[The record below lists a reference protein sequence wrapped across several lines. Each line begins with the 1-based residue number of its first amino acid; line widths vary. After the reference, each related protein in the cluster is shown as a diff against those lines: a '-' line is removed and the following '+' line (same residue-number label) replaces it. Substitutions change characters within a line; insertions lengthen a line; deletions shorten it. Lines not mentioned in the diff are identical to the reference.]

1 MFKMI
6 VWFVKQKSKSFYTYI
21 FLNQMLTV
29 IHLIFFFMKSTLFPR
44 NISQN
49 NNFFHKAKY
58 KDLFF
63 RKCLFAMMI
72 MIGILMSGLVSGQ
85 TTVNIYPADLTFSSG
100 YVTSAGTK
108 YSGDMQVST
117 NTTYGR
123 GWIKFPLSSL
133 PSNAIISDV
142 TISFYFY
149 TGATSS
155 AQNTIRGFYGDP
167 VTMAGTTLYND
178 IGAGTSYNS
187 STWDINTWN
196 VRVLSGAESYVQN
209 AISTGYVNFGFFRGS
224 SNLHGIYGY
233 TNATYKPYI
242 TVTYTVPSC
251 SGTPNGGTAT
261 VDGTT
266 SVTVCA
272 GSQVELQATGYSHS
286 MLGLSS
292 IWQSSSTSGGP
303 WSDISGAVSDTYV
316 TTVSTDTYFRYYTT
330 CSNSG
335 LSAATNE
342 VSVTATVIQAPTVSN
357 EVIVCGETATLSAS
371 GSPDGYIWF
380 EDAAGTIQIGTGSDI
395 DVSPA
400 VTTTYYV
407 ASSYGSQSNSYGES
421 FDAMSLP
428 AGWSNSNNQSDVSAN
443 AFWKFSPTGIDY
455 GMAGTTDHTGNGGTF
470 AWVDGSSPYPI
481 IVTLTS
487 PLYPQESYTDL
498 TFFMKRNTTGYDTNP
513 MNTFTLDFYDGST
526 WHNAVFTHTSNT
538 ASGNWEQFIVPLN
551 SFTITGQVQYRINVN
566 KNGAIT
572 YYDDIAVDDFQLNSG
587 GSYCLSALVP
597 VLVTVN
603 SIPDPTAS
611 DVTINCGETAT
622 LTASGSPADYTWYSD
637 AGGTTVVAT
646 GSVFTTPLLATD
658 MTYYVAS
665 TYAGMCVS
673 NLIPVTVTVIP
684 LYDPVATDA
693 TINCGETATLTASG
707 SQAGYTWYSDAAG
720 TQVVGTGSPFTTPV
734 LADNTTYYVASTSG
748 GLCIS
753 NLVPSVVTVT
763 PLPEPVVSDTSA
775 YCGVTTTLTA
785 TGSPLDYIW
794 FEDAAGTVV
803 LGTGPTLDVIPV
815 STATY
820 YVAST
825 GGQSTGQTYT
835 FTNCG
840 ATGRF
845 GPTQSQLDNTYSG
858 TNLDGLVTI
867 FTQGIQ
873 QWQVPSTGTYQIEA
887 YGAQGGGD
895 SQTGSRAG
903 GRGARMTG
911 EFNLNQGD
919 ILRIIAGQTGLI
931 TGTGGGTGNRGG
943 GGGSFIWNVNGNA
956 LLLAAGGGGG
966 TNVST
971 TNTVGND
978 AVVGLNGTV
987 LSHGG
992 GSPGTNGNGGNPGA
1006 AGWLTNG
1013 SNIQGTA
1020 VPLRPLN
1027 GGVGGQGYNDQASH
1041 DGGFGGGQGGG
1052 GNPST
1057 TQASGGGGGYSG
1069 GAGQTTPAG
1078 FGGGGGG
1085 SYNSGLNQNNASG
1098 INTGHGYVVITS
1110 PSGALCMSNLVPV
1123 TVTVITLP
1131 DPVASD
1137 ATINCGETATLT
1149 ASGSPADY
1157 TWYSD
1162 AGGINVVGTGSTFV
1176 SPMLNDDITYYVAST
1191 SGPSCSSNL
1200 IPVQVSVIPLPDP
1213 VASNATI
1220 NCGESATL
1228 TASGSPHEYTW
1239 YSDAG
1244 GTTVV
1249 ATGSVFTTPLLATDM
1264 TYYVAST
1271 YAGMCVSNLIPVAVT
1286 VIPLYDPVATDAT
1299 INCGETAT
1307 LTASGS
1313 QAGYTWYSDAA
1324 GTQVVGTGS
1333 TYVTPMLNDNATYY
1347 VASTSGSLCISNL
1360 IPSHVTVIPLPDP
1373 SSNDTT
1379 IYCGA
1384 TVTLTATGSPAE
1396 YTWYSDAG
1404 ATTEIG
1410 TGPQFTTPAL
1420 SDTTTYYVASTSG
1433 ASGSGQT
1440 LTFTNCG
1447 ATGRFGPTQSQV
1459 NSTYSGTNL
1468 DGQVTVNPQG
1478 VQLWTVPV
1486 TGVYTIETWG
1496 AEGGNPGPTPGKGA
1510 RMKGDFTLTQG
1521 QQLAIL
1527 VGQQGGIKSS
1537 GCNAGG
1543 GGGTFVWD
1551 PTSTSEPL
1559 IVAGG
1564 GGGGGGGCGTVGL
1577 DAGTGTSGGSSG
1589 SGATPGTG
1597 GFGATPGGAGWKSNG
1612 GTGLDN
1618 ANNGNLR
1625 PLAGGVGGL
1634 GNTTSVGDGGFGGGA
1649 GASGQTCSNG
1659 GPGGGGGYSGG
1670 AGPSSS
1676 TDCGTGGGGGSYNSG
1691 TNQDNTAGVKSGHG
1705 LVVITVP
1712 AGILCTSNLIPVTV
1726 NIETLPDPVAS
1737 DATINC
1743 GETATLTA
1751 SGSPADY
1758 TWYSDAGGINVVGT
1772 GSTFVS
1778 PMLNDDITY
1787 YVASTSGP
1795 SCSSNLIPVQVS
1807 VIPLPDPVASDATI
1821 NCGENATLTASG
1833 SPHEY
1838 TWYSDAGGTTVV
1850 ATGSVFTTP
1859 LLATDM
1865 TYYVAS
1871 TYAGMCISNLI
1882 PVTVTVIPLYDPVA
1896 TDATINCGETA
1907 TLTASGSQAGYTW
1920 YSDAAGTQVVGTGST
1935 YVTPMLNDNATYYV
1949 ASTSGSLCISN
1960 LIPSHVTVIPLPDP
1974 SSNDTTIYCGAT
1986 VTLTAT
1992 GSPAEYTWY
2001 SDAGGT
2007 TEVGTGPQFTTPAL
2021 SDTTTYYVAST
2032 SGASGSGQ
2040 TLTFTNC
2047 GATGRF
2053 GPTQS
2058 QVNSTYSGTNLDGQ
2072 VTVNPQG
2079 VQLWTVPVTGV
2090 YTIETWGAEGGRDE
2104 NNLPG
2109 GRGARMRGEFSLTA
2123 GETISILV
2131 GQKGWDSPGPVCH
2144 HRSGAGGG
2152 GSFVWQTN
2160 NISFPLIAAGGGG
2173 AGQYCSI
2180 GSIDGRSTTGN
2191 GSGGG
2196 GSAGGA
2202 GWNGDGGNS
2211 GSGSHQSPLSI
2222 LSGGTGGYSIGDPCG
2237 NSLTKLGGFGG
2248 GNANGQYNTPCA
2260 GGGGYQGGTDGEGGF
2275 SFNSGTN
2282 QSNSSGV
2289 QTGHGLV
2296 VITAPAGILCSSNLI
2311 PVTVNIETLP
2321 DPVAS
2326 DATINCGE
2334 TATLTASGSPAD
2346 YTWYS
2351 DAGGTNVIGTGST
2364 FVTPMLNDDITYY
2377 VASTSG
2383 PSCSS
2388 NLIPV
2393 QVSVIPLPDPVASN
2407 ATINCGESATLTA
2420 SGSPHEYTWYSDAGG
2435 TTVVATGSVFTTPL
2449 LATDMTYYVAST
2461 YAGMCV
2467 SNLIPVAVTVIPLY
2481 DPVATDATIN
2491 CGETATLT
2499 ASGSQAGYTWYSDA
2513 TGTQVVGTGS
2523 TYVTPMLNDNA
2534 TYYVASTSGSLCI
2547 SNLIPSHVT
2556 VIPLPDPSSNDTTI
2570 YCGATVTLTAT
2581 GSPAEYTWY
2590 SDAGATTEIGTGPQF
2605 TTPALSDTTTYYV
2618 ASTAGASTSF
2628 IITEICHFKTPT
2640 GQPTAGWP
2648 SYLLTD
2654 DYIEITG
2661 VPGSSLGG
2669 YTLEQWDGS
2678 TMLSTHTFGSGI
2690 VLSPNGTA
2698 IIAVGQMGSS
2708 VESPSNY
2715 YYHGDG
2721 GYSTSFSSGGAAGRI
2736 LKDPFGV
2743 IVDAVGYPGGTSGY
2757 SFPPSSGVTPDMW
2770 SGNVPDATSTSGIRL
2785 IGPHTSSSANW
2796 VVSSSTYPQNPNAQ
2810 NSGVAMPSGG
2820 PFCSSNLIPVTV
2832 NIETLPDPVASD
2844 ATINCGETATLTASG
2859 SPADY
2864 TWYSDAGGINVVG
2877 TGSTFVSPMLNDD
2890 ITYYVASTSGPSC
2903 SSNLIPVQVSVI
2915 PLPDPVASNATI
2927 NCGESATLTASGSPH
2942 EYTWYSDA
2950 GGTTVVATGSVFTTP
2965 LLATDMTYYVA
2976 STYAGMCVSN
2986 LIPVAVTVIPLY
2998 DPFATDATINCG
3010 ETATLTASGSQAGYT
3025 WYSDA
3030 TGTQVVGT
3038 GSTYVTPM
3046 LNDNTTYYVASTS
3059 GSLCIS
3065 NLIPSHV
3072 TVIPL
3077 SDPSSNDTTVYCGAT
3092 VTLTATGSPAEYTWY
3107 ADAGGTTEVG
3117 TGPQFT
3123 TPALSDTTTYYVA
3136 STAGASTSFIIT
3148 EICHYKTPTGQ
3159 PTAGWPSYLLTD
3171 DYIEITGV
3179 PGSSLGGYTLEQWDG
3194 STMLST
3200 HTFGSGV
3207 VLSPNGTAIIAVG
3220 QMGSSV
3226 ESPSNYYYHGDG
3238 GYSTSFSSGGA
3249 AGRILKDPF
3258 GVIVDAVGYPGG
3270 TSGYSFP
3277 PSSGVTPDMWSGN
3290 VPDATSTSGIRLIG
3304 PHTSSSANW
3313 VVSSSTY
3320 PQNPNAQ
3327 NSGVAMPSGGP
3338 FCSSNLI
3345 PVTVNIETLPDPVA
3359 SDATINCGETATLT
3373 ASGSPADY
3381 TWYSDAGGINVVGT
3395 GSTFVSP
3402 MLNDDITYYVAST
3415 SGPSC
3420 SSNLIPVQV
3429 SVIPLPDPVAS
3440 NATINCGESATLTA
3454 SGSPHEYTW
3463 YSDAGGT
3470 TVVATGSVF
3479 TTPLLATDMTY
3490 YVASTYAGMCV
3501 SNLIPVA
3508 VTVIPLYDPVATDAT
3523 INCGETA
3530 TLTASG
3536 SQAGYT
3542 WYSDATGTQVVG
3554 TGSTYVTPM
3563 LNDNTTYY
3571 VASTSGSLCISN
3583 LIPSH
3588 VTVIPL
3594 SDPSSNDTTVY
3605 CGATVTLTATGSPA
3619 EYTWYADAG
3628 GTTEVGTGPQ
3638 FTTPALSDTT
3648 TYYVASTAGA
3658 STSFIITEICQWR
3671 NSSVGN
3677 PTGGWPSYLIAD
3689 DYIEITGVPGSSL
3702 GGYTLEQ
3709 WDATSIVSSHT
3720 FGSGVVLSP
3729 SGTAIIAV
3737 GEMGSSSESPSNYY
3751 YHGNGGFSSSFS
3763 SGGGNGR
3770 ILKDPFGLIIDAVA
3784 YPGSGTYA
3792 FPPSAGVT
3800 PDMWSGNVSPA
3811 GSTSGIRLIGPHTS
3825 SSANWVVSSSTYPQ
3839 NPNAQNAGV
3848 AMPSGGPFCSSNL
3861 IPVTVNIET
3870 LPDPV
3875 ASDATINCGETATLT
3890 ASGSPADYTWYSDAG
3905 GINVVGTGSTF
3916 VSPMLNDDITYYVA
3930 STSGPSC
3937 SSNLIPVQVSV
3948 IPLPDPVASNATIN
3962 CGESATLTASGSP
3975 HEYTWYSDAGGTTV
3989 VATGS
3994 VFTTPLLATDMTYY
4008 VASTYAGMCVSN
4020 LIPVAVTVIPL
4031 YDPFATDATINCG
4044 ETATLTAS
4052 GSQAGYTWYSDA
4064 TGTQVVGTGS
4074 TYVTPMLNDNTTYYV
4089 ASTSGSLCISNLIPS
4104 HVTVIPLSDPSSND
4118 TTVYCGATVTLTA
4131 TGSPAEYT
4139 WYADAGGTTEVG
4151 TGPQFTTPALSDT
4164 TTYYV
4169 ASTAGA
4175 STSFIITE
4183 ICHYKTPTG
4192 QPTAGW
4198 PSYLLTDDYIEITG
4212 VPGSSLGGYTLEQ
4225 WDGSTMLS
4233 THTFG
4238 SGVVLSPNG
4247 TAIIA
4252 VGQMGSSVESPSNYY
4267 YHGDGGYST
4276 SFSSGGAAGRIL
4288 KDPFG
4293 VIVDAVGYP
4302 GGTSGYSF
4310 PPSSGVTPDMWSG
4323 NVPDATSTSGIRL
4336 IGPHTS
4342 SSANWVVSS
4351 STYPQNPNAQNSG
4364 VAMPSGGPFCSS
4376 NLIPVTVTIQVLP
4389 DPVASD
4395 ATINCGETATLT
4407 ASGSPADYT
4416 WYSDA
4421 GGTNVI
4427 GTGSTFVT
4435 PMLNDDITY
4444 YVASTSGPSCSSN
4457 LIPVQVSVIPLP
4469 DPVASDATINCGETA
4484 TLTASGSPSDYM
4496 WFEDAGGTIILGTGS
4511 SLDVTPNTTS
4521 TYYVA
4526 SSSGGMGS
4534 GQTLTFTNCGATGR
4548 FGPTQSQVNS
4558 TYSGTDLDGQITVNP
4573 QGVQLWT
4580 VPVTGVYTIET
4591 WGAEGGNPGQTPG
4604 RGARMKGDFTLT
4616 QGQQLAILVGQ
4627 QGGVKN
4633 SGCNAGGG
4641 GGTFVWDPTSTSEPM
4656 IVAGGG
4662 GGGGGGCGTVGLD
4675 AGTGT
4680 SGGSFGSGATPG
4692 TGGFG
4697 ATPGG
4702 AGWKS
4707 NGGTGL
4713 DNANNGN
4720 LRPLAGVLED

>member
-1 MFKMI
+1 
-6 VWFVKQKSKSFYTYI
+6 
-21 FLNQMLTV
+21 
-29 IHLIFFFMKSTLFPR
+29 MKSTLFPR
-44 NISQN
+44 HISQIN
-49 NNFFHKAKY
+49 KVFYKAKY

-63 RKCLFAMMI
+63 KKCHFAIMMI
-72 MIGILMSGLVSGQ
+72 IGILMSGLVSGQ
-85 TTVNIYPADLTFSSG
+85 TTVNIYPADLNFSSG
-100 YVTSAGTK
+100 YVTSAGSK
-108 YSGDMQVST
+108 FSGDMQVST
-117 NTTYGR
+117 STTYGR
-123 GWIKFPLSSL
+123 GWIKFPLNSI

-178 IGAGTSYNS
+178 IGAGSSYNS

-196 VRVLSGAESYVQN
+196 TRVLTGAAAYVQN
-209 AISTGYVNFGFFRGS
+209 QISTGYVNFGFFRGS

-261 VDGTT
+261 VDSNT

-470 AWVDGSSPYPI
+470 AWVDGSSPSPI

-538 ASGNWEQFIVPLN
+538 ASGNWEQFVVPLN
-551 SFTITGQVQYRINVN
+551 SFTISGQVQYRINVN

-587 GSYCLSALVP
+587 GSYCLSVLVP
-597 VLVTVN
+597 VQVTVN

-611 DVTINCGETAT
+611 DATINCGEAAT

-637 AGGTTVVAT
+637 AGGTTVVAN
-646 GSVFTTPLLATD
+646 GSVFTTPLLASD

-931 TGTGGGTGNRGG
+931 NGTVGGTGNRGG

-1098 INTGHGYVVITS
+1098 INTGHGYVLITS

-1123 TVTVITLP
+1123 TVTVLVLP

-1162 AGGINVVGTGSTFV
+1162 AGGTNVIGTGSTFV
-1176 SPMLNDDITYYVAST
+1176 TPMLNDNNTYYVAST

-1213 VASNATI
+1213 VASGVTI
-1220 NCGESATL
+1220 NCGEAATL

-1271 YAGMCVSNLIPVAVT
+1271 YAGMCVSNLIPVSVT

-1420 SDTTTYYVASTSG
+1420 SDTTTYYVAST
-1433 ASGSGQT
+1433 
-1440 LTFTNCG
+1440 
-1447 ATGRFGPTQSQV
+1447 
-1459 NSTYSGTNL
+1459 
-1468 DGQVTVNPQG
+1468 
-1478 VQLWTVPV
+1478 
-1486 TGVYTIETWG
+1486 
-1496 AEGGNPGPTPGKGA
+1496 
-1510 RMKGDFTLTQG
+1510 
-1521 QQLAIL
+1521 
-1527 VGQQGGIKSS
+1527 
-1537 GCNAGG
+1537 
-1543 GGGTFVWD
+1543 
-1551 PTSTSEPL
+1551 
-1559 IVAGG
+1559 
-1564 GGGGGGGCGTVGL
+1564 
-1577 DAGTGTSGGSSG
+1577 
-1589 SGATPGTG
+1589 
-1597 GFGATPGGAGWKSNG
+1597 
-1612 GTGLDN
+1612 
-1618 ANNGNLR
+1618 
-1625 PLAGGVGGL
+1625 
-1634 GNTTSVGDGGFGGGA
+1634 
-1649 GASGQTCSNG
+1649 
-1659 GPGGGGGYSGG
+1659 
-1670 AGPSSS
+1670 
-1676 TDCGTGGGGGSYNSG
+1676 
-1691 TNQDNTAGVKSGHG
+1691 
-1705 LVVITVP
+1705 
-1712 AGILCTSNLIPVTV
+1712 
-1726 NIETLPDPVAS
+1726 
-1737 DATINC
+1737 
-1743 GETATLTA
+1743 
-1751 SGSPADY
+1751 
-1758 TWYSDAGGINVVGT
+1758 
-1772 GSTFVS
+1772 
-1778 PMLNDDITY
+1778 
-1787 YVASTSGP
+1787 
-1795 SCSSNLIPVQVS
+1795 
-1807 VIPLPDPVASDATI
+1807 
-1821 NCGENATLTASG
+1821 
-1833 SPHEY
+1833 
-1838 TWYSDAGGTTVV
+1838 
-1850 ATGSVFTTP
+1850 
-1859 LLATDM
+1859 
-1865 TYYVAS
+1865 
-1871 TYAGMCISNLI
+1871 
-1882 PVTVTVIPLYDPVA
+1882 
-1896 TDATINCGETA
+1896 
-1907 TLTASGSQAGYTW
+1907 
-1920 YSDAAGTQVVGTGST
+1920 
-1935 YVTPMLNDNATYYV
+1935 
-1949 ASTSGSLCISN
+1949 
-1960 LIPSHVTVIPLPDP
+1960 
-1974 SSNDTTIYCGAT
+1974 
-1986 VTLTAT
+1986 
-1992 GSPAEYTWY
+1992 
-2001 SDAGGT
+2001 
-2007 TEVGTGPQFTTPAL
+2007 
-2021 SDTTTYYVAST
+2021 
-2032 SGASGSGQ
+2032 
-2040 TLTFTNC
+2040 
-2047 GATGRF
+2047 
-2053 GPTQS
+2053 
-2058 QVNSTYSGTNLDGQ
+2058 
-2072 VTVNPQG
+2072 
-2079 VQLWTVPVTGV
+2079 
-2090 YTIETWGAEGGRDE
+2090 
-2104 NNLPG
+2104 
-2109 GRGARMRGEFSLTA
+2109 
-2123 GETISILV
+2123 
-2131 GQKGWDSPGPVCH
+2131 
-2144 HRSGAGGG
+2144 
-2152 GSFVWQTN
+2152 
-2160 NISFPLIAAGGGG
+2160 
-2173 AGQYCSI
+2173 
-2180 GSIDGRSTTGN
+2180 
-2191 GSGGG
+2191 
-2196 GSAGGA
+2196 
-2202 GWNGDGGNS
+2202 
-2211 GSGSHQSPLSI
+2211 
-2222 LSGGTGGYSIGDPCG
+2222 
-2237 NSLTKLGGFGG
+2237 
-2248 GNANGQYNTPCA
+2248 
-2260 GGGGYQGGTDGEGGF
+2260 
-2275 SFNSGTN
+2275 
-2282 QSNSSGV
+2282 
-2289 QTGHGLV
+2289 
-2296 VITAPAGILCSSNLI
+2296 
-2311 PVTVNIETLP
+2311 
-2321 DPVAS
+2321 
-2326 DATINCGE
+2326 
-2334 TATLTASGSPAD
+2334 
-2346 YTWYS
+2346 
-2351 DAGGTNVIGTGST
+2351 
-2364 FVTPMLNDDITYY
+2364 
-2377 VASTSG
+2377 
-2383 PSCSS
+2383 
-2388 NLIPV
+2388 
-2393 QVSVIPLPDPVASN
+2393 
-2407 ATINCGESATLTA
+2407 
-2420 SGSPHEYTWYSDAGG
+2420 
-2435 TTVVATGSVFTTPL
+2435 
-2449 LATDMTYYVAST
+2449 
-2461 YAGMCV
+2461 
-2467 SNLIPVAVTVIPLY
+2467 
-2481 DPVATDATIN
+2481 
-2491 CGETATLT
+2491 
-2499 ASGSQAGYTWYSDA
+2499 
-2513 TGTQVVGTGS
+2513 
-2523 TYVTPMLNDNA
+2523 
-2534 TYYVASTSGSLCI
+2534 
-2547 SNLIPSHVT
+2547 
-2556 VIPLPDPSSNDTTI
+2556 
-2570 YCGATVTLTAT
+2570 
-2581 GSPAEYTWY
+2581 
-2590 SDAGATTEIGTGPQF
+2590 
-2605 TTPALSDTTTYYV
+2605 
-2618 ASTAGASTSF
+2618 AGASTSF
-2628 IITEICHFKTPT
+2628 IITEICHF
-2640 GQPTAGWP
+2640 
-2648 SYLLTD
+2648 
-2654 DYIEITG
+2654 
-2661 VPGSSLGG
+2661 
-2669 YTLEQWDGS
+2669 
-2678 TMLSTHTFGSGI
+2678 
-2690 VLSPNGTA
+2690 
-2698 IIAVGQMGSS
+2698 
-2708 VESPSNY
+2708 
-2715 YYHGDG
+2715 
-2721 GYSTSFSSGGAAGRI
+2721 
-2736 LKDPFGV
+2736 
-2743 IVDAVGYPGGTSGY
+2743 
-2757 SFPPSSGVTPDMW
+2757 
-2770 SGNVPDATSTSGIRL
+2770 
-2785 IGPHTSSSANW
+2785 
-2796 VVSSSTYPQNPNAQ
+2796 
-2810 NSGVAMPSGG
+2810 
-2820 PFCSSNLIPVTV
+2820 
-2832 NIETLPDPVASD
+2832 
-2844 ATINCGETATLTASG
+2844 
-2859 SPADY
+2859 
-2864 TWYSDAGGINVVG
+2864 
-2877 TGSTFVSPMLNDD
+2877 
-2890 ITYYVASTSGPSC
+2890 
-2903 SSNLIPVQVSVI
+2903 
-2915 PLPDPVASNATI
+2915 
-2927 NCGESATLTASGSPH
+2927 
-2942 EYTWYSDA
+2942 
-2950 GGTTVVATGSVFTTP
+2950 
-2965 LLATDMTYYVA
+2965 
-2976 STYAGMCVSN
+2976 
-2986 LIPVAVTVIPLY
+2986 
-2998 DPFATDATINCG
+2998 
-3010 ETATLTASGSQAGYT
+3010 
-3025 WYSDA
+3025 
-3030 TGTQVVGT
+3030 
-3038 GSTYVTPM
+3038 
-3046 LNDNTTYYVASTS
+3046 
-3059 GSLCIS
+3059 
-3065 NLIPSHV
+3065 
-3072 TVIPL
+3072 
-3077 SDPSSNDTTVYCGAT
+3077 
-3092 VTLTATGSPAEYTWY
+3092 
-3107 ADAGGTTEVG
+3107 
-3117 TGPQFT
+3117 
-3123 TPALSDTTTYYVA
+3123 
-3136 STAGASTSFIIT
+3136 
-3148 EICHYKTPTGQ
+3148 KTPTGQ

-3381 TWYSDAGGINVVGT
+3381 TWYSDAGGTNVIGT
-3395 GSTFVSP
+3395 GSTFVTP

-3415 SGPSC
+3415 SGPFC

-3440 NATINCGESATLTA
+3440 DATINCGESATLTA

-3554 TGSTYVTPM
+3554 TGSAYVTPM

-3594 SDPSSNDTTVY
+3594 SDPSSNDTTIY

-3875 ASDATINCGETATLT
+3875 ASDATINCGETATLI

-4031 YDPFATDATINCG
+4031 YDPVATDATINCG

-4064 TGTQVVGTGS
+4064 SGTQVVGTGS

-4118 TTVYCGATVTLTA
+4118 TTIYCGATVTLTA

-4139 WYADAGGTTEVG
+4139 WYADAGGTSEVG

-4364 VAMPSGGPFCSS
+4364 VALPSGGPFCSS
-4376 NLIPVTVTIQVLP
+4376 NLIPVTVNIETLP
-4389 DPVASD
+4389 DPVALD
-4395 ATINCGETATLT
+4395 AMVNCGETATLT

-4421 GGTNVI
+4421 GGINVV

-4444 YVASTSGPSCSSN
+4444 YVASTSGPFCSSN

-4469 DPVASDATINCGETA
+4469 DPVASDATINCGESATLTASGSPHEYTWYSDAGGTTVVATGSVFTTPLLATDMTYYVASTYAGMCVSNLIPVAVTVIPLYDPVATDATINCGETA
-4484 TLTASGSPSDYM
+4484 TLTASGSQAGYTWYSDATGTQVVGTGSTYVTPMLNDNTTYYVASTSGSLCISNLIPSHVTVIPLSDPSSNDTTIYCGATVTLTATGSPAEYT
-4496 WFEDAGGTIILGTGS
+4496 WFADAGGTIRS
-4511 SLDVTPNTTS
+4511 WHRS
-4521 TYYVA
+4521 T
-4526 SSSGGMGS
+4526 
-4534 GQTLTFTNCGATGR
+4534 
-4548 FGPTQSQVNS
+4548 
-4558 TYSGTDLDGQITVNP
+4558 
-4573 QGVQLWT
+4573 
-4580 VPVTGVYTIET
+4580 VYH
-4591 WGAEGGNPGQTPG
+4591 
-4604 RGARMKGDFTLT
+4604 
-4616 QGQQLAILVGQ
+4616 
-4627 QGGVKN
+4627 
-4633 SGCNAGGG
+4633 
-4641 GGTFVWDPTSTSEPM
+4641 
-4656 IVAGGG
+4656 
-4662 GGGGGGCGTVGLD
+4662 
-4675 AGTGT
+4675 TGT
-4680 SGGSFGSGATPG
+4680 Q
-4692 TGGFG
+4692 
-4697 ATPGG
+4697 
-4702 AGWKS
+4702 
-4707 NGGTGL
+4707 
-4713 DNANNGN
+4713 
-4720 LRPLAGVLED
+4720 